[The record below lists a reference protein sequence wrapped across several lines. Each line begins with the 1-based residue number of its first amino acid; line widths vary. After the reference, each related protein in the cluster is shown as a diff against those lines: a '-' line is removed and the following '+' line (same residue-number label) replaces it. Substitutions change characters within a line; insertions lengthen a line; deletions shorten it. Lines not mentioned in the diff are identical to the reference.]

1 MNYLVD
7 TSIFIWSVGPADRL
21 NREARELIKDTSEH
35 LFFSAASAWEISIKH
50 ALGKLRL
57 PESPST
63 YVPKRVQARGMR
75 LLPILNHHA
84 LLAGELPMHHF
95 DPFDR
100 MLIAQAKSE
109 GLTLMTADRTFKR
122 YDVDILWSGR

>member
-1 MNYLVD
+1 MNYLLD
-7 TSIFIWSVGPADRL
+7 TSIFIWSLGPADRL
-21 NREARELIKDTSEH
+21 NREARELIEETSEH

-57 PESPST
+57 PELASI
-63 YVPKRVQARGMR
+63 YVPKRIQARGMR

-84 LLAGELPMHHF
+84 LMAGELPMHYL

-109 GLTLMTADRTFKR
+109 GLTLMTADRSFKS
-122 YDVDILWSGR
+122 YDVEILWSGR